1 MGWRGSNCYRV
12 ALQINID
19 LDNPGLHSI
28 PICDEHYSALEHLMV
43 CAMCKR
49 RLARNHIHYLGPECS
64 DLNVA
69 LNAEGIPVKLVD
81 KPVVCKLCRYFATL
95 ILKEPSERPENA
107 HHFFKEYKKRSG

>member
-1 MGWRGSNCYRV
+1 
-12 ALQINID
+12 
-19 LDNPGLHSI
+19 
-28 PICDEHYSALEHLMV
+28 
-43 CAMCKR
+43 MCKR

-95 ILKEPSERPENA
+95 VLKDPAERPENT
-107 HHFFKEYKKRSG
+107 HHFFKEYKKR